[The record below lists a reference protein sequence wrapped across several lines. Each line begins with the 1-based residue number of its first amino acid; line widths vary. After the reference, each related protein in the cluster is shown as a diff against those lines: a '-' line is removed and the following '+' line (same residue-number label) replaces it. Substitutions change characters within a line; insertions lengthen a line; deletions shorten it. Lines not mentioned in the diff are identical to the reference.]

1 MFEVFEKLKDQKLT
15 VETWHIL
22 VSSTKSLQF
31 SFSHFLTFSSS
42 EIREFRPKQDRIVIL
57 YLFADGSSFI
67 IPNRVPLLRALPRV
81 IHSLT
86 LQGRT

>member
-15 VETWHIL
+15 VETWQCL

-67 IPNRVPLLRALPRV
+67 IPNPGCRSFVALPRV

-86 LQGRT
+86 PSG